1 MQAFSGKKAK
11 PGRVLL
17 VTFPVSPLEWKRRD
31 SPVSAVPSHGED
43 RLPGPG
49 GRRPGPE
56 GHGVTG
62 WVSLAP
68 RGEPSY
74 CPLLPD
80 PCLQFILPQ
89 INSPN

>member
-1 MQAFSGKKAK
+1 MQSFSEKKSK

-31 SPVSAVPSHGED
+31 SLVSAVPSHGED
-43 RLPGPG
+43 RLLGAG

-56 GHGVTG
+56 GQGVAG

-68 RGEPSY
+68 CGEPSY
-74 CPLLPD
+74 CLLLPD
-80 PCLQFILPQ
+80 PCLQLILPQ